1 MLNRVSLLDDLKKG
15 KARQET
21 AEVAAKEQ
29 MGEGPLIEDVLNGL
43 TVIVKSKERPN
54 QVPLGV
60 GRGLRTK
67 VNANIGTSDALHSVD
82 EELLKLDTAVRAGAD
97 AVMDLSTGG
106 DIYGILGAIIDRS
119 SVVIGTVPIYGA
131 AVAAIDKRGSIVDL
145 TSDDLFEA
153 VETHCRM
160 GADFIT
166 VHCGINRESVAAL
179 KKDRRV
185 TDVVSRGGA
194 FLTGWILHNDREN
207 PLFEEYDRLLEI
219 AGKYDTVLSLGDG
232 MRPGCIADAT
242 DSAQLT
248 ELKILGGLAR
258 RAREAGVQAM
268 IEGPGHIPLDQVEE
282 NVRLEKEYCDGA
294 PFYVLGP
301 LVTDIAPGYDEI
313 TAGIGGAIAA
323 AAGAD
328 FLCYVTPREHLGLP
342 DVDDVHRGV
351 IASRIAA
358 HAGDIVK
365 KVPGAAEWDMNMAK
379 ARKALD
385 WDAQITLSI
394 DPGRAA
400 AMRAE
405 RGLVDGDACSMCG
418 RLCAMKVVGE
428 YLGSPVSEGCS
439 KT

>member
-1 MLNRVSLLDDLKKG
+1 LNAMSLLDDLRNG
-15 KARQET
+15 ITRQET
-21 AEVAAKEQ
+21 ADVAAIENID
-29 MGEGPLIEDVLNGL
+29 ESRLVEDVLSGH
-43 TVIVKSKERPN
+43 TVIIKSAARPD
-54 QVPLGV
+54 QIPLGV
-60 GRGLRTK
+60 GVRLRTK
-67 VNANIGTSDALHSVD
+67 VNANIGTSDTFRSAD
-82 EELLKLDTAVRAGAD
+82 EEMLKLDAAVSAGAD

-106 DIYGILGAIIDRS
+106 DIYGILGAIIKRS
-119 SVVIGTVPIYGA
+119 PVVVGTVPVYGA
-131 AVAAIDKRGSIVDL
+131 AVAAIDKRGSIVDM
-145 TSDDLFEA
+145 TSGDLFAA
-153 VETHCRM
+153 VEKHCRM

-166 VHCGINRESVAAL
+166 VHCGTNRESVGAL
-179 KKDRRV
+179 AKDRRV

-194 FLTGWILHNDREN
+194 LLTGWILHNDCEN

-219 AGKYDTVLSLGDG
+219 ARKYDTVLSLGDG

-242 DSAQLT
+242 DTAQLT
-248 ELKILGGLAR
+248 ELRILGELAA
-258 RAREAGVQAM
+258 RARQAGVQAM
-268 IEGPGHIPLDQVEE
+268 IEGPGHIPLDQVEM

-301 LVTDIAPGYDEI
+301 LVTDIAPGYDEL

-342 DVDDVHRGV
+342 DINDVHRGV

-358 HAGDIVK
+358 HAGDVVK
-365 KVPGAAEWDMNMAK
+365 GVPGAAEWDLNMAK

-385 WDAQITLSI
+385 WEAQIALAI
-394 DPGRAA
+394 DPERAS

-405 RGLVDGDACSMCG
+405 RGRIEGEACSMCG

-439 KT
+439 

>member
-1 MLNRVSLLDDLKKG
+1 MNVMSLLNDLRKG
-15 KARQET
+15 IARKEI
-21 AEVAAKEQ
+21 AAVAAMENL
-29 MGEGPLIEDVLNGL
+29 EERRLVEDVINGR
-43 TVIVKSKERPN
+43 TVVIKSASRPD
-54 QVPLGV
+54 QTPLGV
-60 GRGLRTK
+60 GLRLRTK
-67 VNANIGTSDALHSVD
+67 VNANIGTSDALRSA
-82 EELLKLDTAVRAGAD
+82 EEEMLKLDAAVNAGAD

-106 DIYGILGAIIDRS
+106 DIYGILGAIIERS
-119 SVVIGTVPIYGA
+119 PVIVGTVPVYGA
-131 AVAAIDKRGSIVDL
+131 AVAAIDKRGSIVDM
-145 TSDDLFEA
+145 TKDDLFEA
-153 VETHCRM
+153 VEKHCRM

-166 VHCGINRESVAAL
+166 VHCGINRESVGAL
-179 KKDRRV
+179 AKDRRV

-194 FLTGWILHNDREN
+194 LLTGWILHNDREN
-207 PLFEEYDRLLEI
+207 PLFEEFDRLLDI
-219 AGKYDTVLSLGDG
+219 ALRYDTVLSLGDG

-248 ELKILGGLAR
+248 ELRILGELAS
-258 RAREAGVQAM
+258 RARQAGVQAM
-268 IEGPGHIPLDQVEE
+268 IEGPGHVPLDQVER

-342 DVDDVHRGV
+342 DISDVHRGV

-365 KVPGAAEWDMNMAK
+365 GVVGAAEWDLSMAK

-385 WDAQITLSI
+385 WDAQIALSI
-394 DPGRAA
+394 DPERAA
-400 AMRAE
+400 AMREE
-405 RGLVDGDACSMCG
+405 RGVVDGEACSMCG

-428 YLGSPVSEGCS
+428 YLGSPISEGCS
-439 KT
+439 

>member
-1 MLNRVSLLDDLKKG
+1 MSLLEDLRKG
-15 KARQET
+15 AIRPEI
-21 AEVAAKEQ
+21 ADVAAQE
-29 MGEGPLIEDVLNGL
+29 LIDESRLTDDVTNGL
-43 TVIVKSKERPN
+43 TVILKSAAGPSRAA
-54 QVPLGV
+54 LGV

-67 VNANIGTSDALHSVD
+67 VNANIGTSDALQSAED
-82 EELLKLDTAVRAGAD
+82 EIRKLDAAVSAGAD

-119 SVVIGTVPIYGA
+119 PVVIGTVPIYGA
-131 AVAAIDKRGSIVDL
+131 AVAAIEKRGSIVDL

-179 KKDRRV
+179 AKDRRV

-194 FLTGWILHNDREN
+194 LLTGWILHNDREN
-207 PLFEEYDRLLEI
+207 PLFEDYDRLLEI
-219 AGKYDTVLSLGDG
+219 ARRYDTVLSLGDG

-242 DSAQLT
+242 DSAQLA

-282 NVRLEKEYCDGA
+282 NVRLEKEFCDGA

-301 LVTDIAPGYDEI
+301 LVTDIAPGYDEL

-342 DVDDVHRGV
+342 DIDDVHRGV

-365 KVPGAAEWDMNMAK
+365 KVPGAADWDLNMAK

-385 WDAQITLSI
+385 WDAQIALSI
-394 DPGRAA
+394 DPKRAA
-400 AMRAE
+400 DMRDE
-405 RGLVDGDACSMCG
+405 RGRVDGETCSMCG
-418 RLCAMKVVGE
+418 QLCAMKVVGE

-439 KT
+439 